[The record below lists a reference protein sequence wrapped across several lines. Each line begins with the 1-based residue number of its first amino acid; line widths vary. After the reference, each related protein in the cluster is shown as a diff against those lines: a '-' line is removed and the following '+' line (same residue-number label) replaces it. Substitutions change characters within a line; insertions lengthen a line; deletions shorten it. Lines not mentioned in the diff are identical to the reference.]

1 MRPRPSRVL
10 LVDDE
15 QSIRA
20 AVQASLEG
28 EGYQVRGEADGS
40 RIEKV
45 AAQFR
50 PDIAILD
57 VRLPVGPD
65 GYTLARRLRT
75 SSQLPVLFLSA
86 ADGVDDRLAGF
97 HAGGDDYLV
106 KPFSM
111 AELLA
116 RVDALLR
123 RSGRPSVGIWEIG
136 NLVIDEGTGTVARDG
151 TPIELTYIEQQ
162 LLTVLARHRGQVMSK
177 EQLLRQVWGFEGG
190 DTNVVEVH
198 VSSLRRKLE
207 AHGPRILHTMRG
219 LGYLLRP

>member
-1 MRPRPSRVL
+1 MRARPSRVL

-15 QSIRA
+15 PSIRV

-28 EGYQVRGEADGS
+28 DGYQVRAEADGS
-40 RIEKV
+40 KIEMV
-45 AAQFR
+45 AARFR

-97 HAGGDDYLV
+97 RAGGDDYLV
-106 KPFSM
+106 KPFAM

-123 RSGRPSVGIWEIG
+123 RAGRPSVGIWEIG
-136 NLVIDEGTGTVARDG
+136 DLVIDEGTGRVARDG
-151 TPIELTYIEQQ
+151 TPIELTYLEQQ

-177 EQLLRQVWGFEGG
+177 EQLLRQVWGFDGG

-207 AHGPRILHTMRG
+207 AHGPRIVHTMRG

>member
-1 MRPRPSRVL
+1 ML
-10 LVDDE
+10 IVDDE
-15 QSIRA
+15 QSIRV

-28 EGYQVRGEADGS
+28 EGYQVRAEADGS

-50 PDIAILD
+50 PDMAILD

-75 SSQLPVLFLSA
+75 SGQLPVLFLSA
-86 ADGVDDRLAGF
+86 ADGVEDRLAGF
-97 HAGGDDYLV
+97 RAGGDDYLV
-106 KPFSM
+106 KPFAM

-123 RSGRPSVGIWEIG
+123 RAGRPSVGVWEIG
-136 NLVIDEGTGTVARDG
+136 DLVVDEGRATVTRDG
-151 TPIELTYIEQQ
+151 TPIGLTYIEQQ
-162 LLTVLARHRGQVMSK
+162 LLLVLARHRGQVMSK
-177 EQLLRQVWGFEGG
+177 EQLLRQVWGFDGG
-190 DTNVVEVH
+190 DTNLVEVH